1 MIQFQVTLDRP
12 ALAGV
17 ASTTLQSGRAP
28 QIERSLPEFET
39 ESASVKAAVPEQN
52 GGGGGRRAKPGK
64 IRKHLKYLEFME
76 RDENVGRRGEKSVKN
91 SEKRLKFSANDC
103 FIGKI

>member
-1 MIQFQVTLDRP
+1 MIQFQVTLDCP

-17 ASTTLQSGRAP
+17 ASTTVQSGRAQ

-64 IRKHLKYLEFME
+64 IRKHLNYLEFME
-76 RDENVGRRGEKSVKN
+76 RDENVGRRGEKLVKN
-91 SEKRLKFSANDC
+91 SEKRLKFSANNC
-103 FIGKI
+103 FIWII

>member
-1 MIQFQVTLDRP
+1 MIQFQVTLDRL

-17 ASTTLQSGRAP
+17 ASTTLQSGRAL

-64 IRKHLKYLEFME
+64 IRKHLNYLEFME

-91 SEKRLKFSANDC
+91 SEKRLKFSANNC
-103 FIGKI
+103 FIWII